1 MNNTNYQSHT
11 MNFKINFTCF
21 TVLTLLF
28 SLSGLEA
35 QISAG
40 GTPFSFSEDFKL
52 KFSNQPVETTVV
64 PFFDLEK
71 ARAED
76 RSLGGT
82 VRFAAPI
89 QVDYSLE
96 NNGTWTVLENGDR
109 IWRLKLYSGN
119 ALGIFVFYEDFY
131 LPQGARF
138 FMYNEAETQVFG
150 AYTSRNNQPS
160 GKFLT
165 GMVDGETAVLEYFE
179 PFSVRGQGI
188 VDISRIYHAYD
199 QDFIQPAGEGEF
211 SVHASF
217 GDALPC
223 NVNVNCPV
231 GDDWQEHKRGVVR
244 YLRVFD
250 EGMGWCS
257 GSLINNT
264 NEDETP
270 YILSAYHCIAG
281 YTPQLDVWRFDFNYE
296 TEGCNNPGSEPS
308 YQSMLGCQYVSG
320 REQTDFMLLE
330 LLEPV
335 PFSYNARFNGWN
347 RNDVTSPDT
356 STVIHHP
363 HWDIK
368 KISVDYHPSTIYP
381 FSINW
386 NNGVITPPNH
396 HFQVFWDVGT
406 SENGSSGASLF
417 DENGYIV
424 GQLHGGNTSCS
435 VFQTFFG
442 RFALSWDE
450 GTTPETRLKDWLDP
464 NNLGNITL
472 EALEPVPHTV
482 TISGK
487 IEARTGQNM
496 MGVEVTLS
504 GDANETVFTDANGNY
519 SFEVTEGGD
528 YVITPRKTSDPDNGV
543 SAFDIVLCM
552 QHILLINPF
561 TDPLQA
567 IAGDANDSGSISA
580 FDLVQIRQLILNI
593 TTEFPDS
600 DSWRFVEE
608 SIIVNDITEDLPGQD
623 FIGVKIGDVTGNAN
637 PND

>member
-1 MNNTNYQSHT
+1 
-11 MNFKINFTCF
+11 MNFKLRITFFAVSLLLCNLSE
-21 TVLTLLF
+21 LT
-28 SLSGLEA
+28 A

-40 GTPFSFSEDFKL
+40 GSPLSFSEEFKL
-52 KFSNQPVETTVV
+52 NHFNQKVEELTV
-64 PFFDLEK
+64 PPFDLEK

-76 RSLGGT
+76 RASLGT

-109 IWRLKLYSGN
+109 IWRLKLHSSN
-119 ALGIFVFYEDFY
+119 ALGMFVYYEDFY
-131 LPQGARF
+131 MPSGAKF
-138 FMYNEAETQVFG
+138 FMYNKDGTQLFG
-150 AYTSRNNQPS
+150 AYTNRNNKAS
-160 GKFLT
+160 GKFMT
-165 GMVDGETAVLEYFE
+165 GMVDGETAILEYYE
-179 PFSVRGQGI
+179 PFQVRGQGI
-188 VDISRIYHAYD
+188 VDVSRIYHAYD
-199 QDFIQPAGEGEF
+199 YDLMQPPGENEF
-211 SVHASF
+211 SVHAGF

-223 NVNVNCPV
+223 NVNINCPV

-250 EGMGWCS
+250 EGTGWCS
-257 GSLINNT
+257 GSLVNNT

-281 YTPQLDVWRFDFNYE
+281 FTPQLDVWRFDFNYE
-296 TEGCNNPGSEPS
+296 TEGCINPGTEPE
-308 YQSMLGCQYVSG
+308 YQSMMGCQYKAG

-335 PFSYNARFNGWN
+335 PYSYNARFNGWN
-347 RNDVTSPDT
+347 RNDQTSPDT

-368 KISVDYHPSTIYP
+368 KISIDYDTSSIYP

-406 SENGSSGASLF
+406 SENGSSGSCLF

-424 GQLHGGNTSCS
+424 GQLHGGNTSCAT
-435 VFQTFFG
+435 FQTFFG

-450 GTTPETRLKDWLDP
+450 GTTPDTRLKDWLDP
-464 NNLGNITL
+464 NDLGNITL
-472 EALEPVPHTV
+472 EALEPSLGAVA
-482 TISGK
+482 ISGS
-487 IEARTGQNM
+487 IQARTGQDM
-496 MGVEVTLS
+496 QGVEVTLS
-504 GDANETVFTDANGNY
+504 GDANETTVTDSNGDY
-519 SFEVTEGGD
+519 SFEVLEGGN
-528 YVITPRKTSDPDNGV
+528 YVITPSKTSFPSNGV
-543 SAFDIVLCM
+543 SAFDIVICAK
-552 QHILLINPF
+552 HILLIDPF
-561 TDPLQA
+561 MDPLQI

-593 TTEFPDS
+593 ITEFPDS
-600 DSWRFVEE
+600 DSWRFVSE
-608 SIIVNDITEDLPGQD
+608 SITINDITGDTPDQD